1 MVLWCVLKLVIRR
14 IASGAFC
21 ERFWCRPRSVAI
33 YVYLGAAWW
42 ELQSDLLL
50 VATCSVLI
58 GVWEKLYWE
67 LRTAAISSRLGTLL
81 WVPQCELRPAA
92 NSAELMAT

>member
-1 MVLWCVLKLVIRR
+1 M
-14 IASGAFC
+14 
-21 ERFWCRPRSVAI
+21 AI

-50 VATCSVLI
+50 VATCSMLI

-81 WVPQCELRPAA
+81 WVPRCELRLAA
-92 NSAELMAT
+92 NSDELMAT